1 MRCRWLFS
9 NAFVIPAIVT
19 TICLAAAPVNAETLS
34 GLVRDAQGL
43 LVANARVTLLAR
55 GGGEQRTTVSGNDGR
70 YSFPGIPAGT
80 YVIEAVA
87 ANAALVVSE
96 DVTVSGEQTLDLMLR
111 VAATQSEVLVTA
123 AGTPQTITEV
133 AKAVDIVDAE
143 EMNLRNVF
151 QISEAL
157 RVLPGL
163 QVQTLEGPGSLTS
176 IQTRGLRAADT
187 AVLIDGMRFQDSG
200 SLQNDATSF
209 LGDLTTTDT
218 ERIEVMR
225 GSGSSLYGSSAMA
238 GVINIVSRSGGG
250 PARGELRAEGGGLG
264 LFRGVGGVG
273 GGLNDDRISYSG
285 TVSHLNIADGVR
297 ERSPYRNTSGQGSV
311 RFAVRPQL
319 AITGRV
325 WGSNAKLTSTESPAV
340 TPAVLANSAPGRV
353 QAIPLPDDQLALF
366 EQGLPFAAGDATYI
380 PSQIDPD
387 GNRLSSFVNAVGT
400 LQQVLSDRTTYRVAY
415 QGVDTRRGFQDGPL
429 GTYQFDPASQGTS
442 HFNGRTDTVQA
453 RLDHQLGARNAITAG
468 YETCARSTSPS
479 TMRRAARREPI

>member
-225 GSGSSLYGSSAMA
+225 GSGSSLTDQ
-238 GVINIVSRSGGG
+238 R
-250 PARGELRAEGGGLG
+250 
-264 LFRGVGGVG
+264 
-273 GGLNDDRISYSG
+273 
-285 TVSHLNIADGVR
+285 H
-297 ERSPYRNTSGQGSV
+297 
-311 RFAVRPQL
+311 
-319 AITGRV
+319 GR
-325 WGSNAKLTSTESPAV
+325 
-340 TPAVLANSAPGRV
+340 RH
-353 QAIPLPDDQLALF
+353 QH
-366 EQGLPFAAGDATYI
+366 
-380 PSQIDPD
+380 
-387 GNRLSSFVNAVGT
+387 
-400 LQQVLSDRTTYRVAY
+400 RVAL
-415 QGVDTRRGFQDGPL
+415 RRRP
-429 GTYQFDPASQGTS
+429 
-442 HFNGRTDTVQA
+442 
-453 RLDHQLGARNAITAG
+453 GA
-468 YETCARSTSPS
+468 
-479 TMRRAARREPI
+479 RRAARGRRRAGIVPRRRRRRRRPQRRSDQLQRHRLAPQHRGWRAGAQPLSKHERAGVGPLRGAAAARHHRPRVGQQRQADEH